1 MKTLLKA
8 MTVAGLLIM
17 LAAPALAVRG
27 PQAVE
32 FTIHNLSANM
42 GGTPQAPFDN
52 QYTTNEEEI
61 CIFCHTPHG
70 GTLDGPLWNHAV
82 PGANSFTH
90 YNSATLTSA
99 AADGTRPVSSE
110 SLICLSCH
118 DGSIATNR
126 ILNPSNNNPTG
137 QPQNKMQGNANE
149 VDIASGFGLPSAR
162 IGESASNVNGTGDLS
177 DDHPI
182 SFSYF
187 DAYTQESSQPD
198 GGGLRLPADAIT
210 DGVQF
215 FGAGGVAGGQMLEC
229 SSCHDPH
236 VAYDTYFETWYGP
249 LPGGLSADA
258 DYTPFLITPNTGSAL
273 CLACHIK

>member
-1 MKTLLKA
+1 MNRLFKA
-8 MTVAGLLIM
+8 MALAGLMML

-42 GGTPQAPFDN
+42 GGSAQLTFDN

-70 GTLDGPLWNHAV
+70 GVLDGPLWNHQV

-90 YNSATLTSA
+90 YNSATLTTA
-99 AADGTRPVSSE
+99 AADLARPVSDE

-137 QPQNKMQGNANE
+137 QPENKMQGAGVA
-149 VDIASGFGLPSAR
+149 VDIVSGFGAPSAR
-162 IGESASNVNGTGDLS
+162 IGESVNNINGTGDLS

-187 DAYTQESSQPD
+187 DAYTEESSQPD
-198 GGGLRLPADAIT
+198 GGGLRQPVDAIT

-215 FGAGGVAGGQMLEC
+215 FGNGAVAGGQLVEC

-249 LPGGLSADA
+249 LPGGMTADA
-258 DYTPFLITPNTGSAL
+258 NYAPFLITPNTGSAL

>member
-1 MKTLLKA
+1 MRLFAPILVA
-8 MTVAGLLIM
+8 AFMVVSVAGT
-17 LAAPALAVRG
+17 ALAVKG

-42 GGTPQAPFDN
+42 GGNPQMTFDN

-70 GTLDGPLWNHAV
+70 GTLDGPLWNRQIPAA
-82 PGANSFTH
+82 GSFTH
-90 YNSATLTSA
+90 YNSATLTA
-99 AADGTRPVSSE
+99 AAGNGARPVSKE
-110 SLICLSCH
+110 SLLCLSCH

-126 ILNPSNNNPTG
+126 IINTNNSNPTG
-137 QPQNKMQGNANE
+137 QPENQFQGPGVA
-149 VDIASGFGLPSAR
+149 VDIVSGFGAPSAR

-187 DAYTQESSQPD
+187 DAYTEESTQPG
-198 GGGLRLPADAIT
+198 GGGLRAPGAPELAD
-210 DGVQF
+210 VRF
-215 FGAGGVAGGQMLEC
+215 FGAGAVAGGMRVEC

-249 LPGGLSADA
+249 IPGGISADPSYA
-258 DYTPFLITPNTGSAL
+258 PFLITPNTGSAL
-273 CLACHIK
+273 CLACHVK